1 MHNVLHRSSLSVRCY
16 LNSNQAI
23 TAATRLQAG
32 WTSKQSWCRVFIW
45 AHPVSYSA
53 CTEGSFSEGVKWPGR
68 DTDNSP
74 DLVPMLRMSGD
85 IPLFPT
91 HSHGMHRHNI
101 K

>member
-1 MHNVLHRSSLSVRCY
+1 MHNALHRSSLSICCY

-23 TAATRLQAG
+23 TAVTRLQAG
-32 WTSKQSWCRVFIW
+32 LPRNHGAGYLSG

-53 CTEGSFSEGVKWPGR
+53 CTEGSFSEVVKWPGC
-68 DTDNSP
+68 DTDHSP
-74 DLVPMLRMSGD
+74 DFVPMLRMSGE